1 MDWRIPMV
9 CLGGAAVS
17 ALLFGG
23 ISAEGIDRK
32 DVLEH
37 PDATDHANIRAFMK
51 VGWDGVKFPDGLAV
65 TPKNLGD
72 YVSYGPSIVDA
83 YNNY

>member
-1 MDWRIPMV
+1 M
-9 CLGGAAVS
+9 
-17 ALLFGG
+17 
-23 ISAEGIDRK
+23 
-32 DVLEH
+32 LEH